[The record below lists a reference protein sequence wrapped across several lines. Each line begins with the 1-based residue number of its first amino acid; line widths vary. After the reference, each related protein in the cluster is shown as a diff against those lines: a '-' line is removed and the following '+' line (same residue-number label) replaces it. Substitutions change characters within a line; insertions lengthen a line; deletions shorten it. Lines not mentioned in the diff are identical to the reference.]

1 MLLGAL
7 GQGAQMGR
15 FLVRRLIR
23 AFVVLILISSIVWF
37 TTHLTGDIVGMML
50 GDRVAPG
57 QEERVREALGLN
69 RPMIVQFFSYWGDIF
84 QGDWGDSIWRKK
96 PALELV
102 RQRLAA
108 TIELGFVSFMIS
120 IVFAIPAG
128 MIAAIK
134 RGSKT
139 DQAVMSFAVIGQA
152 WPSFWM
158 GLIFIL
164 VFAVHLNLLPTNGR
178 GETAL
183 IFGVKELSISI
194 HTWDG
199 IKHVIMPAVVL
210 AWLPMAIIAR
220 ITRSSM
226 LEVLRQDY
234 IRTARAKGLLE
245 KTVLLRH
252 AVKNA
257 SIPVVTMV
265 GIQAGFFLAGAV
277 ITETVFAWPGL
288 GRESINAIQKRDF
301 AVVQAAIIFIAT
313 MFVMVN
319 LAVDMLYGY
328 LDPRI
333 RYT

>member
-1 MLLGAL
+1 MGA
-7 GQGAQMGR
+7 
-15 FLVRRLIR
+15 FLIR
-23 AFVVLILISSIVWF
+23 RMLRAIVVLVVISSIVWF
-37 TTHLTGDIVGMML
+37 TTHLTGDIVGLLL

-57 QEERVREALGLN
+57 QEEFLREKLGLD
-69 RPMIVQFFSYWGDIF
+69 RPIIVQFGSYWGDILT
-84 QGDWGDSIWRKK
+84 GDWGKSIWRQQ
-96 PALELV
+96 PALQIV
-102 RQRLAA
+102 RERVAA
-108 TIELGFVSFMIS
+108 TVELGGVSFLLSLVI
-120 IVFAIPAG
+120 ALPAG
-128 MIAAIK
+128 VIAAVT

-139 DQAVMSFAVIGQA
+139 DQGVMTFAVIGQA

-158 GLIFIL
+158 GLIFIMIFSVQL
-164 VFAVHLNLLPTNGR
+164 GWLPTNGR
-178 GETAL
+178 GEEYL
-183 IFGVKELSISI
+183 LFGVKELSISI

-199 IKHVIMPAVVL
+199 FKHIIMPAVVL

-257 SIPVVTMV
+257 SIPVLTMV

-277 ITETVFAWPGL
+277 ITETIFAWPGL

-319 LAVDMLYGY
+319 LLVDTMYGY